1 MKPVMLT
8 LCGWGPYKEKQE
20 IDFTELADRGLFLIT
35 GATGAGKTTI
45 FDAITYALYGS
56 MSGETREKSSVRSDF
71 ADSATPTFAELLME
85 HGGKKYL
92 IRRNPE
98 YLRPKKRKSS
108 LEEMTKEKENAVLT
122 MPDGSHIEGS
132 SEVTKKIQQL
142 LCLDLKQFKQ
152 LSMIAQGEFARL
164 LTAPSSEKSKI
175 FREIFD
181 TDLYDKV
188 AGELKQRSSGL
199 YKQVMEFRHKMDEDI
214 ELFAPLKEMEG
225 KWQELTG
232 GEGYYYQE
240 ILAFLKENRKEYAKK
255 QKLLENRAAEAD
267 REVEKLAVLVTEGEQ
282 TVSFQQSLSKEQ
294 EKQKELK
301 VQEKEIAEKE
311 RKLAKAGR
319 AAEVKESENNLQN
332 GKERLKATGKKLEN
346 TLLQIDDLKK
356 RKREND
362 CFYERT
368 DELSLFYEK
377 EEKAE
382 EIRKQ
387 LQQAETAFAK
397 QQEELCG
404 LQKQYLR
411 IEKEE
416 EQLKTTYEAADKK
429 YRHGIAGILAESLLE
444 EEPCPVCGSLQ
455 HPHKAVMEE
464 NMPTEEMV
472 EKKKTLFE
480 EKRKELTDIHGRTAA
495 CKERGEGI
503 RTETEQLKQSLLLFE
518 KEKEEQENFI
528 KEYLENHTKQ
538 EFLTQKKEYEA
549 LLVSLLE
556 KEKNK
561 TELEKEREEIKEI
574 VREAEQQFIRKRA
587 DCGFDTEADYRLAF
601 LTEKE
606 LSELR
611 EYIQKYK
618 QDCHACEHL
627 ILHLQKELSGRKP
640 ADVEELKAEL
650 EKAKENKDEI
660 YGQLSELKQCVMDII
675 RLYDSL
681 KEKLD
686 RSERLS
692 QQYGIW
698 KDLDD
703 AANGN
708 NKKRLVFEQYVL
720 AAYFEEILKAANLRL
735 KVMAG
740 GRYRLRRIE
749 TVTDGRSKDN
759 LEMEVLDYYTGKYR
773 SVKTLSGGETFK
785 VSLSLALGM
794 SDMIQALCGGIRV
807 DTLFIDEGF
816 GALDSESLEQACQ
829 TLNSLVEK
837 DRLIGII
844 SHVPELSEKIESQ
857 IRVHKTN
864 AGSNIEVML

>member
-85 HGGKKYL
+85 HGGKQYL

-301 VQEKEIAEKE
+301 IQEKEIAEKE

-416 EQLKTTYEAADKK
+416 EQLKTAYEAADKK

-640 ADVEELKAEL
+640 ADVEELKSEL
-650 EKAKENKDEI
+650 EKTKENKDEI